1 MLKINI
7 RRLHTIKNS
16 TMGIAIV
23 KIIIL
28 LLILTVPFAIAKRRR
43 RSKKNTNAVKVELS
57 STYCVNENGV
67 LEEMNKQ
74 KIT

>member
-1 MLKINI
+1 MSI

-43 RSKKNTNAVKVELS
+43 RSKKTTYAVKVELS
-57 STYCVNENGV
+57 STYCVNENGA